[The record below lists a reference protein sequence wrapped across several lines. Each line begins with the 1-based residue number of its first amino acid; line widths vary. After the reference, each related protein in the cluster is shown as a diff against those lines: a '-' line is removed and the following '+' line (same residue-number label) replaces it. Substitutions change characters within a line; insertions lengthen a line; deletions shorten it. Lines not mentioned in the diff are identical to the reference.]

1 MKQSATDTF
10 KIASERPI
18 QNTAEA
24 TGNLIG
30 KKNHES
36 LKKITK

>member
-18 QNTAEA
+18 QNIAEA
-24 TGNLIG
+24 TGNLID
-30 KKNHES
+30 
-36 LKKITK
+36 KKITKVLKK

>member
-10 KIASERPI
+10 KIASKSSIRT
-18 QNTAEA
+18 TAEA

-30 KKNHES
+30 KKIAN
-36 LKKITK
+36 KITKV